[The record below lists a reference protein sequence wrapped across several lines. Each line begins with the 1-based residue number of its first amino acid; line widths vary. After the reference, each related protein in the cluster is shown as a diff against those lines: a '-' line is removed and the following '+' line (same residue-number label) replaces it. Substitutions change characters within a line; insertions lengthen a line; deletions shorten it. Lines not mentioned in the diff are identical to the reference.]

1 MKNRA
6 WPSPGCAVSALLLL
20 LVGTALCARAQ
31 TDQWQKHMKAGAKH
45 LGESD
50 YAKFWDGYLY
60 HGISYLPSPSD
71 YVKAERQ
78 FLAALP
84 EAQQFPAGDLRTA
97 ETLGNLANVY
107 AEEGRFA
114 QMQAQYL
121 PLRKKRAAA
130 TRASSKFA
138 EAEKAGNQAVAAM
151 QAAVGPSDPRLG
163 DTLVVLAL
171 VYHSESEPEQAAPI
185 EKRALDVLRRAGGPA
200 DPLLI
205 QTVVSRCDETWNG
218 AVKGGELRQ
227 VCQFAVDL
235 EDATVVSSG
244 ALSRSLYVLARYQRG
259 AEAEQTDIRKLE
271 VDERRVDLSP
281 CVKGSVVAD
290 DFEELG
296 ALYLQEGR
304 YLAASAVLQR
314 SMDGMRTADQLPGK
328 CAASPAK
335 HGSALDAVG
344 PIIAEAGPAAPV
356 VLALLPF
363 VALSGRHEEKAEEKA
378 VEACQGSLPKPDPP
392 ALLGVERELAGAY
405 AKTDRY
411 QEAEQLYEHIVS
423 GDHYYIC
430 EHWVGN
436 IDLSQDLT
444 SLAGVH
450 SHEKRYADALDA
462 IKQAQAANTA
472 LAEAKGKVKAKVPAR
487 DLVWTWYTNNRLA
500 EVYREQGNTAEA
512 EPFFLKSLDMVDN
525 FRLGPG
531 LPELAHLLDNYA
543 TLLRDEGKYD
553 QAETFYKRALDT
565 WAKNEYSDRPGT
577 ADTLT
582 HYAQLLRKLNRAA
595 EAEPLEARGAAIR
608 AKLAA
613 PSPIK

>member
-50 YAKFWDGYLY
+50 YAKFWDEYLY
-60 HGISYLPSPSD
+60 HGFSYLPSPSD

-78 FLAALP
+78 FLAALS
-84 EAQQFPAGDLRTA
+84 EAQKFPAGDLRTA

-107 AEEGRFA
+107 AKEGRFA

-121 PLRKKRAAA
+121 PLRKKRVAA

-205 QTVVSRCDETWNG
+205 RTVVSRCDEIDEAWEG
-218 AVKGGELRQ
+218 AEKDGELRQ

-235 EDATVVSSG
+235 EDATGISSG
-244 ALSRSLYVLARYQRG
+244 ALSRSLSALARYQRG

-296 ALYLQEGR
+296 ALYLQEGK
-304 YLAASAVLQR
+304 YSAASAVLQR

-328 CAASPAK
+328 CAASPAE

-344 PIIAEAGPAAPV
+344 PILAEAGPAAPV

-363 VALSGRHEEKAEEKA
+363 VALSGRHEEKAEEKT
-378 VEACQGSLPKPDPP
+378 VEACQGSLPKPDPR

-423 GDHYYIC
+423 GDHYYVC
-430 EHWVGN
+430 ERWVSN

-444 SLAGVH
+444 SLAGVY
-450 SHEKRYADALDA
+450 SHEKRYADALDE

-472 LAEAKGKVKAKVPAR
+472 LAETEAKATAQ
-487 DLVWTWYTNNRLA
+487 DSFWTWCTNNRLA

-512 EPFFLKSLDMVDN
+512 EPLFLKSLDMVDN

-531 LPELAHLLDNYA
+531 HPELAHLLDNYA

-577 ADTLT
+577 AGTLT
-582 HYAQLLRKLNRAA
+582 HYAQLLRTLNRAA
-595 EAEPLEARGAAIR
+595 EAEPLEARATAIR